1 MEIAYR
7 LNSELR
13 KKLHYPF
20 GSLIEGSI
28 SENMKKLD
36 EILNKNE
43 SSLLILV
50 GDMVSRGLSK
60 KYSPKMIIID
70 NRCMRKKI
78 TPIKFPGTTLFF
90 AKNPPGT
97 ITKDAIEK
105 IKEGLK
111 ANYRSQIVIEG
122 EEDLLTL
129 IVVLKAPENSIVIY
143 GQPNSGLV
151 LIRITEEKKREVKK
165 ILKEM
170 KPLRKAK

>member
-1 MEIAYR
+1 LEIAYR

-20 GSLIEGSI
+20 GKLLEGSI
-28 SENMKKLD
+28 SENIKKLD
-36 EILNKNE
+36 DILNKIE
-43 SSLLILV
+43 SFSLILV

-70 NRCMRKKI
+70 NRCMRQKI
-78 TPIKFPGTTLFF
+78 TPTEFPGTKIFF

-97 ITKDAIEK
+97 ITKEAIEK

-111 ANYRSQIVIEG
+111 SNYRSQIVIEG

-129 IVVLKAPENSIVIY
+129 IVVLHAPENTIVIY
-143 GQPNSGLV
+143 GQPNTGLV
-151 LIRITEEKKREVKK
+151 LIRVTEKKKREAKK

-170 KPLRKAK
+170 KLLRKAK

>member
-13 KKLHYPF
+13 KKLQYPF
-20 GSLIEGSI
+20 GSLLEGSI

-70 NRCMRKKI
+70 NRCMRKKL
-78 TPIKFPGTTLFF
+78 TPIDFPGTKLFF

-97 ITKDAIEK
+97 ITKDAIER

-129 IVVLKAPENSIVIY
+129 IAILIAPENAIVIY

-151 LIRITEEKKREVKK
+151 LIRVTEDKKGEVKK